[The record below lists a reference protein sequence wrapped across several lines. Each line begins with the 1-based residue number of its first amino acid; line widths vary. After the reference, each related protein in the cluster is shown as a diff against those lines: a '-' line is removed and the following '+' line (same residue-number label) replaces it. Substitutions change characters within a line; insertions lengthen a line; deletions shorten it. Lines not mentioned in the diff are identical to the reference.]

1 MASKKRGGEEY
12 KVKNRS
18 TGRTM
23 KTFRGDMGYRNA
35 KNYLNRLDN
44 PSNHMVEWVMPG
56 GRVKRRYGF
65 QLEYTDPLQTQTN
78 IQTSSMIGSMNSP
91 GTATS
96 PSGVDITGGTVSS
109 YPQSTPSDSNTAT
122 ASASTGATHTMPDGT
137 VHPGATHAEY
147 LAMQQPQTVVNPSQ
161 NSNTI
166 EQNTQSMVDTA
177 DDTNWLPVLGAVGA
191 VGLIGAGVAITNDD
205 DDDDRKPRKR
215 NRTKEEAR
223 KVFASDYK
231 VLADSSASSKLEQLL
246 QIDFAKQ
253 GPLYRAFKADRL
265 RLNSARNGWVIQKND
280 GIYYP
285 YDRANFG
292 KERGFSVLPVEAQKY
307 VYSATGL
314 VLPEEQF
321 KQRVKQGAYT
331 NPEKIPGER
340 GFTFIDERGNR
351 IRALV
356 GAKDQYV
363 PEFKN
368 TLAGYFN
375 RIPYDEKSVK
385 AAKDKEEVSDAVKE
399 ALAKVAALE
408 AARGK
413 TDATILTPE
422 EYLASLGS
430 ASTKSGQSALKKQQ
444 EAEKAMKKAAEER
457 EKRQKELEIQKAAA
471 EREKVLKLNEN
482 LGKKVSDTA
491 VDGERYKYEAKY
503 VDQYVRSNLG
513 NSIPE
518 NSIVDATYLYS
529 PGGQKLVI
537 TYTDEH
543 AARIGLP
550 AGFNKQEF
558 SRETLIQLGVVPS
571 QFGPSFSPIF
581 STGYAPMYPD
591 SSMTGPSV
599 KTGNAAAN
607 TGTMGFFPAG
617 AVDAKKKQSGLNAF
631 ATGQR
636 LFTKR
641 VQSKNCGCGQTPCR
655 TYGRKNVYK
664 RNIKEKSFIGANRT
678 LPKGNAQFIAHQAR
692 KRGLTART
700 IPAKGGYRVY
710 LGPKRKGG

>member
-1 MASKKRGGEEY
+1 M
-12 KVKNRS
+12 
-18 TGRTM
+18 
-23 KTFRGDMGYRNA
+23 
-35 KNYLNRLDN
+35 
-44 PSNHMVEWVMPG
+44 
-56 GRVKRRYGF
+56 
-65 QLEYTDPLQTQTN
+65 
-78 IQTSSMIGSMNSP
+78 
-91 GTATS
+91 
-96 PSGVDITGGTVSS
+96 
-109 YPQSTPSDSNTAT
+109 
-122 ASASTGATHTMPDGT
+122 
-137 VHPGATHAEY
+137 
-147 LAMQQPQTVVNPSQ
+147 
-161 NSNTI
+161 
-166 EQNTQSMVDTA
+166 
-177 DDTNWLPVLGAVGA
+177 
-191 VGLIGAGVAITNDD
+191 
-205 DDDDRKPRKR
+205 
-215 NRTKEEAR
+215 
-223 KVFASDYK
+223 
-231 VLADSSASSKLEQLL
+231 L

-265 RLNSARNGWVIQKND
+265 RLNSDRNGWVIQKND
-280 GIYYP
+280 GLFYP
-285 YDRANFG
+285 YNRANFG
-292 KERGFSVLPVEAQKY
+292 TERGFSILPVEAQKY
-307 VYSATGL
+307 VYSANGL

-321 KQRVKQGAYT
+321 KARVKQGAYT
-331 NPEKIPGER
+331 NPEKIKGEA

-351 IRALV
+351 VRAYV
-356 GAKDQYV
+356 GGKDQYV

-368 TLAGYFN
+368 TLSGFFN

-385 AAKDKEEVSDAVKE
+385 AANDKAEVSDAVKE
-399 ALAKVAALE
+399 AMAKVAALE
-408 AARGK
+408 AARGQS
-413 TDATILTPE
+413 DSTIMTPE

-430 ASTKSGQSALKKQQ
+430 ASTTTGKSALKKQQ
-444 EAEKAMKKAAEER
+444 EAEEAMKKAAEAA
-457 EKRQKELEIQKAAA
+457 EKRAKELEIQKAAA

-482 LGKKVSDTA
+482 LGKRVSDSA

-503 VDQYVRSNLG
+503 VDQYVKSNLG

-581 STGYAPMYPD
+581 STGYAPMYPE

-599 KTGNAAAN
+599 KTGNAATTSN
-607 TGTMGFFPAG
+607 TMGFLPAG
-617 AVDAKKKQSGLNAF
+617 AGDAKKKQTGLNAF
-631 ATGQR
+631 SGGTR
-636 LFTKR
+636 LFAKR

-664 RNIKEKSFIGANRT
+664 RNIKSKSFIGANRT

-692 KRGLTART
+692 QRGLTART